1 MPLSGVRPNVD
12 PRTIGKMKTQRSGS
26 PPLSATGRRLLTAG
40 LAATVLLQLPA
51 TATSY
56 SALCNDSPCTIQLD
70 ARGISA
76 PGTTLATSR
85 VALWFTGG
93 EATYDEKTGAAGAV
107 GAGTVGA
114 VAGGLLLG
122 PIGLIGGLVGGGLA
136 GSTLGRS
143 ADLFFTVVGY
153 DDFGE
158 KKSISFR
165 FVNPKPAERM
175 RTELKMFTGLEM
187 GETRPIA
194 ELQQGMTYGTPPPAP
209 AMGQPL
215 PADPQPLPGS

>member
-1 MPLSGVRPNVD
+1 MNVKRS
-12 PRTIGKMKTQRSGS
+12 RTTPRSGTG
-26 PPLSATGRRLLTAG
+26 LSAVAAG
-40 LAATVLLQLPA
+40 LAAAVLVQLPA
-51 TATSY
+51 AATSY

-70 ARGISA
+70 ARSITG
-76 PGTTLATSR
+76 PGTTLTTGR
-85 VALWFTGG
+85 IALWFTGG
-93 EATYDEKTGAAGAV
+93 EAKYDEKTGAAGAV

-122 PIGLIGGLVGGGLA
+122 PIGVIGGLVGGGLA

-194 ELQQGMTYGTPPPAP
+194 ELQRGMGYGSPPPAP
-209 AMGQPL
+209 GLGQ
-215 PADPQPLPGS
+215 PQPLPGDPQALPTY

>member
-1 MPLSGVRPNVD
+1 MRKIK
-12 PRTIGKMKTQRSGS
+12 PRRSIPTPVPAAS
-26 PPLSATGRRLLTAG
+26 RCV
-40 LAATVLLQLPA
+40 LAASLAGTLLVQLPA
-51 TATSY
+51 TAASY

-70 ARGISA
+70 ARSITG
-76 PGTTLATSR
+76 PGTTLSTSR
-85 VALWFTGG
+85 IALWFTGG
-93 EATYDEKTGAAGAV
+93 EDNYDEKTGAAGAV

-122 PIGLIGGLVGGGLA
+122 PVGLIGGLVGGGLA

-175 RTELKMFTGLEM
+175 RTELKMLTGLEM
-187 GETRPIA
+187 GESRPIA
-194 ELQQGMTYGTPPPAP
+194 ELQRGMTYGAPPPAP
-209 AMGQPL
+209 GLGQPL
-215 PADPQPLPGS
+215 PGAPEPLTSY

>member
-1 MPLSGVRPNVD
+1 MKKMTSKRSRPNPLSG
-12 PRTIGKMKTQRSGS
+12 
-26 PPLSATGRRLLTAG
+26 TGRG
-40 LAATVLLQLPA
+40 VLAAALAGTVLVQLPA
-51 TATSY
+51 AATSY

-70 ARGISA
+70 ARGITA
-76 PGTTLATSR
+76 PGTTLPTGR
-85 VALWFTGG
+85 IALWFTGG
-93 EATYDEKTGAAGAV
+93 EARYDEKTGAAGAV

-165 FVNPKPAERM
+165 FVNAKPAERM

-194 ELQQGMTYGTPPPAP
+194 ELQRGTGYGSLPPTTGL
-209 AMGQPL
+209 GQPQ
-215 PADPQPLPGS
+215 ALPGDSQALPPY